1 MARIVSLIQYVG
13 KAGNTVGQK
22 GRKGGIVLKQLAA
35 AVANPRTDA
44 QMRNRAK
51 MKLAAQVAGMLG
63 EVGRASLIA
72 NGHKKSDR
80 GLLIKRLLQNV
91 VVNADGSQAT
101 LQYDLHLVDNPSYA
115 KSLTMQLA
123 SDSSQYTA
131 TFSGAAEG
139 EPIAKCIM
147 VHDLNTGLWRH
158 TASLDTATTLSLEKS
173 AGESGNALEVFAYGI
188 VLHPKTSEGYNNVG
202 HTGANSAGYVID
214 LNKVTATNYAF
225 SPSLSASLNIAGSG
239 SQNGNGGSNQEPA
252 VTANVTITANAND
265 AQMGSV
271 SGGGTYVQGAS
282 VTLTATANEGYH
294 FVSWSN
300 GRTTASIT
308 VTADADATYTATF
321 AADGQG
327 GSGDNSGMDG

>member
-1 MARIVSLIQYVG
+1 MAKIVSIFQFVG
-13 KAGNTVGQK
+13 RAGSAVGSK
-22 GRKGGIVLKQLAA
+22 GKGGKILLRQYQPY
-35 AVANPRTDA
+35 VANPQTNA
-44 QMRNRAK
+44 QMAQRAK
-51 MKLAAQVAGMLG
+51 FKLAAQVSGMLG
-63 EVGRASLIA
+63 YVGRTALVA
-72 NGHKKSDR
+72 NGYRKNER
-80 GLLIKRLLQNV
+80 GVLNRMLQRNI

-101 LQYDLHLVDNPSYA
+101 LAYDLHLVDNPVYNDA
-115 KSLTMQLA
+115 VALQLSA
-123 SDSSQYTA
+123 ISDAYTA
-131 TFSGAAEG
+131 TFSGTDED
-139 EPIAKCIM
+139 EVIAKSIM
-147 VHDLNTGLWRH
+147 VHDTATGLWRH
-158 TASLDTATTLSLEKS
+158 NSTMDTATTVSLPKS
-173 AGESGNALEVFAYGI
+173 ASEDAVEVFAYGI

-239 SQNGNGGSNQEPA
+239 SQSGNGGSNQEPA

-271 SGGGTYVQGAS
+271 SGGGTYVQGAI

>member
-22 GRKGGIVLKQLAA
+22 GRKGGIVLKQLPAS
-35 AVANPRTDA
+35 VSNPRTDA

-80 GLLIKRLLQNV
+80 GLLIKRLLRNI
-91 VVNADGSQAT
+91 VVNTDGSQAT

-131 TFSGAAEG
+131 TFGGAAEG
-139 EPIAKCIM
+139 EAIAKCIM

-158 TASLDTATTLSLEKS
+158 TASLDTANTLSIAKS
-173 AGESGNALEVFAYGI
+173 ANESGNALEVFAYGI
-188 VLHPKTSEGYNNVG
+188 VLTPKSGTTVATLGQ
-202 HTGANSAGYVID
+202 TGANQSGFVLD
-214 LNKVTATNYAF
+214 LNRVSTTLFDF
-225 SPSLSASLNIAGSG
+225 SPSLCASLNVAGNG
-239 SQNGNGGSNQEPA
+239 SQSGNGGSNQEPA
-252 VTANVTITANAND
+252 VTTNVTITANAND